1 MTDKGA
7 LLHAIIENAI
17 DGIITIDQRG
27 LVESINPAACAL
39 FGYSAV
45 EVIGRNV
52 SMLMPQ
58 PDKSQHNEYLAR
70 YQRTASPN
78 IIGKGRDVQGLK
90 KDGTLFPFRLAV
102 SEVNYS
108 GRIIYTGFIHDLS
121 REKDAEAQILH
132 YASQLEKLV
141 EDRTNS
147 LQKSV
152 IELQVAKESVSKS
165 LEKEKE
171 LNQLKS
177 RFVSMASHEFRTPL
191 SSIQL
196 SASLIE
202 KYQLQD
208 DGTNISKHVSKI
220 KNSVGNLTTILD
232 DFLSLERLEAGKIET
247 AFTEFDIVKL
257 SEEITEEMQMMAKK
271 DQNIIYQ
278 HTGLHSKVLLDPN
291 LLRNCIINLI
301 SNAIK
306 YSGENTFIE
315 FSTELSD
322 KECIVTVSDNGIG
335 IPETDHKHLFEPFFR
350 ANNTGNIPGTG
361 LGLNIIMRYVNLMGG
376 NVNFTSLPKQ
386 KTIFSLNFR
395 Q

>member
-1 MTDKGA
+1 
-7 LLHAIIENAI
+7 
-17 DGIITIDQRG
+17 
-27 LVESINPAACAL
+27 
-39 FGYSAV
+39 
-45 EVIGRNV
+45 
-52 SMLMPQ
+52 
-58 PDKSQHNEYLAR
+58 
-70 YQRTASPN
+70 
-78 IIGKGRDVQGLK
+78 
-90 KDGTLFPFRLAV
+90 
-102 SEVNYS
+102 
-108 GRIIYTGFIHDLS
+108 
-121 REKDAEAQILH
+121 
-132 YASQLEKLV
+132 
-141 EDRTNS
+141 
-147 LQKSV
+147 
-152 IELQVAKESVSKS
+152 
-165 LEKEKE
+165 
-171 LNQLKS
+171 
-177 RFVSMASHEFRTPL
+177 
-191 SSIQL
+191 
-196 SASLIE
+196 LIE

-232 DFLSLERLEAGKIET
+232 DFLSLERLEAGKIEA

-278 HTGLHSKVLLDPN
+278 HTGLHSIVLLDPN